1 MIYNISVGWEYTVW
15 LSLLRGKTLV
25 RQLLWICMLT
35 LLNASCLL
43 MYAWLSATR
52 HLLNCIIFRL
62 QWGTNLYENQIW
74 KNNQRDK
81 RKIHLPC
88 SSPQSTNVKTHLG
101 NWPDLTPWTTVGFA
115 MSHKSHSDN
124 VTVIE
129 TRESVGAWDWGCC
142 VAVEMVVTMVL
153 QRHHGLLLL
162 LLLVTNRPR
171 I

>member
-35 LLNASCLL
+35 PLNASCLL

-62 QWGTNLYENQIW
+62 QWGTNLYENQIR
-74 KNNQRDK
+74 KNSQRDK
-81 RKIHLPC
+81 REIHLPC

-101 NWPDLTPWTTVGFA
+101 NWPDLTPWTTVRLR
-115 MSHKSHSDN
+115 D
-124 VTVIE
+124 VTQKPLWQCHRYWNPRVCGSL
-129 TRESVGAWDWGCC
+129 R
-142 VAVEMVVTMVL
+142 L
-153 QRHHGLLLL
+153 GLLCCSGNGGYNGASK
-162 LLLVTNRPR
+162 TPWPAAAAARH
-171 I
+171 